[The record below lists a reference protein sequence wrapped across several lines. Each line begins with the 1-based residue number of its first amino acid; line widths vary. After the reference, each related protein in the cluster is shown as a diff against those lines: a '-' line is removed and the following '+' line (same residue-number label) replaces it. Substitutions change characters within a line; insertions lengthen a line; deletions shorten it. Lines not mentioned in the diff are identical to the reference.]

1 MKTEVYCDTTTC
13 EYYKN
18 QRCTKDIIELVDDSC
33 LTFGA
38 HTEMSKEYQET
49 FWKALTSR
57 KDGHKCRQEARGK
70 RYEFGGIVFFTD
82 QDDRW
87 GLAGLS
93 FTEQV
98 TGYRVPADVLTG
110 RKAKPEF
117 LDRVREIIGKVPP
130 VMSLPEADLEDV
142 WTGRPI
148 SGGDDK

>member
-1 MKTEVYCDTTTC
+1 MVLFRI
-13 EYYKN
+13 N
-18 QRCTKDIIELVDDSC
+18 QSSLHGCIALLS
-33 LTFGA
+33 
-38 HTEMSKEYQET
+38 MSRWIFCVSK
-49 FWKALTSR
+49 KLIMPLALTSR